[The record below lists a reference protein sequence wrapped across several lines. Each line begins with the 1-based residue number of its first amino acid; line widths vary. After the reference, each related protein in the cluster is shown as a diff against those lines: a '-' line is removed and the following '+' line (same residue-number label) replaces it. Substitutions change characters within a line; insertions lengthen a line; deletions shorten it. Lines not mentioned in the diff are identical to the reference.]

1 MNWQY
6 RRVMV
11 TGDEIIDIP
20 TDARC
25 VQIRAL
31 KREIGQSF
39 VEWLEPV
46 QEGEQ

>member
-6 RRVMV
+6 RRVEV
-11 TGDEIIDIP
+11 VGDEIIDIP
-20 TDARC
+20 KGAKCR
-25 VQIRAL
+25 QITPVRGG
-31 KREIGQSF
+31 RTSC